1 MNRCTVYIALIGW
14 LAILGLANG
23 PAHAMAG
30 TAELDHRQMP
40 KSSEEY
46 TELFGLDLYR
56 RGLYPEAMAV
66 WSRAFEDSQHA
77 GAAYNLGITY
87 LDALVTEKNP
97 DHTALAIRYLRSSA
111 LRGDARAQ
119 FELGAIY
126 DQGEATPRDI
136 TQALLWYFLASV
148 SNDPGAEFNLASLFE
163 SGEGVEAD
171 PVMAYAYYS
180 LAISHDYKE
189 FGEPALQKLSSKM
202 TERQKER
209 GKLMAKQIQASRA
222 ILLEPNEQK
231 TQQSPIVGSNR

>member
-23 PAHAMAG
+23 PANAMAG

-46 TELFGLDLYR
+46 TEQFGIDLYR

-97 DHTALAIRYLRSSA
+97 ELAIRYLRSSA
-111 LRGDARAQ
+111 LRADARAQ

-126 DQGEATPRDI
+126 DNGELAPRDL
-136 TQALLWYFLASV
+136 TQALLWYYMASM
-148 SNDPGAEFNLASLFE
+148 SNKPDAEFNLASLFE

-209 GKLMAKQIQASRA
+209 GKLLAKQIQASRA

-231 TQQSPIVGSNR
+231 KQQSPIVGSNR

>member
-1 MNRCTVYIALIGW
+1 MNRRTVYTALIGW
-14 LAILGLANG
+14 LAILGLAAA
-23 PAHAMAG
+23 PANAMPENKA
-30 TAELDHRQMP
+30 LDHRHMP

-46 TELFGLDLYR
+46 TDHFGIDLYK

-66 WSRAFEDSQHA
+66 WSHAFENSQHA

-87 LDALVTEKNP
+87 LDALVTKKNP
-97 DHTALAIRYLRSSA
+97 VLGIRYLRSSA

-126 DQGEATPRDI
+126 DQGELAPRDL
-136 TQALLWYFLASV
+136 TQALLWYYMASM

-202 TERQKER
+202 TERQKEQ

-222 ILLEPNEQK
+222 IVLELNGQK
-231 TQQSPIVGSNR
+231 AQQSPVIGSN